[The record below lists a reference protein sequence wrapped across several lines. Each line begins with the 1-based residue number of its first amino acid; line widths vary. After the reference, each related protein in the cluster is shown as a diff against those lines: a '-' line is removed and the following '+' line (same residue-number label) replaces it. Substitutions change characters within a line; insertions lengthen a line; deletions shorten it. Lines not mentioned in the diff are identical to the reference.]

1 MAVDKRVKEIRTE
14 MSRKSEGLRKRK
26 IHHGESYRHYSARIQ
41 HLDYAAIAIAV
52 LSAIVT
58 AIGTGTEASV
68 VAYLGAG
75 LAALSASLAGLAQK
89 WTKGRDDHRHANA
102 VCEDLH
108 SRYRMFHMQE
118 VMSLSYHDALVR
130 SKNLENER
138 VAKLA
143 EIVPDEEG

>member
-1 MAVDKRVKEIRTE
+1 MAVDERVKEIRTD
-14 MSRKSEGLRKRK
+14 MSRKSEGLRKRR
-26 IHHGESYRHYSARIQ
+26 IHHDKFYSHYSARIQ
-41 HLDYAAIAIAV
+41 RLDYAAIAIAV

-68 VAYLGAG
+68 VAYVGAG
-75 LAALSASLAGLAQK
+75 FAALSASLAGLAQK
-89 WTKGRDDHRHANA
+89 WTKARDDHRQAKA

-108 SRYRMFHMQE
+108 SRYRMFHMHE
-118 VMSLSYHDALVR
+118 VMSLSYDDAVVR
-130 SKNLENER
+130 SKELESER